1 MTQEEMFE
9 KYVEMCKERF
19 PEMYNDDSVYIYDIP
34 QEDDFFDRRTY
45 NILY

>member
-34 QEDDFFDRRTY
+34 
-45 NILY
+45 